1 MGSPMTRSAFKGGGN
16 VDRDE
21 EDCNHHA
28 PADSSVEDG
37 GYHAPG
43 YHEGE
48 RANDMQNQ
56 DGDLNV
62 GQCSAGGSIDE
73 DSNEDEA
80 PEQ

>member
-1 MGSPMTRSAFKGGGN
+1 MTRSAFKGGGN

-43 YHEGE
+43 YYHFGVA
-48 RANDMQNQ
+48 RLF
-56 DGDLNV
+56 GHLRRVIGCV
-62 GQCSAGGSIDE
+62 GIFIAGRR
-73 DSNEDEA
+73 
-80 PEQ
+80 PT